1 MQTDIRSKCKEE
13 EQMQWVQP
21 EIEELVF
28 QETLYGGRES
38 GEYDSLW
45 MDENGLIQG
54 IYSCS

>member
-1 MQTDIRSKCKEE
+1 
-13 EQMQWVQP
+13 MQWVQP